1 MIEFF
6 QKIGVEAAQLSWIDW
21 AATVTALIYVVLATR
36 ENIWC
41 WFWGIVSCSL
51 WAYAS
56 FTFYDLW
63 LDAILQVFYV
73 FMGFIGLYQWRYG
86 RKSEAKDLPVSQTP
100 FKEHLLVL
108 AGGLLLALFFGAFFD
123 EYTPAAATYLDALT
137 TTFSIL
143 ATFLL
148 VRKRLEN
155 WLYWVV
161 IDALYAYLYFS
172 REAYLFAL
180 LMILY
185 TGIALAAYFRWR
197 NSFRTQIRIER

>member
-1 MIEFF
+1 MLDFF
-6 QKIGVEAAQLSWIDW
+6 QQVITEAAALSWVDW
-21 AATVTALIYVVLATR
+21 VVTITALIYVILAAR

-41 WFWGIVSCSL
+41 WFWGIISCSL

-73 FMGFIGLYQWRYG
+73 IMAFAGIYQWRYSRQAG
-86 RKSEAKDLPVSQTP
+86 DDLPITRMKTQN
-100 FKEHLLVL
+100 HALVL
-108 AGGLLLALFFGAFFD
+108 AGGIALAWIFGALFD
-123 EYTPAAATYLDALT
+123 EYTPAAATYLDAVT
-137 TTFSIL
+137 TIFSVI

-155 WLYWVV
+155 WLYWIA
-161 IDALYAYLYFS
+161 IDGLYSYLYFS
-172 REAYLFAL
+172 RGAYLFAL
-180 LMILY
+180 LMVLY

-197 NSFRTQIRIER
+197 KPQQLSIP